1 MTPERFNALLEHR
14 CDVRTSRA
22 RGRGMNR
29 EMTADPP
36 DGHFDGKAWKKN
48 YQREYMR
55 RKRER
60 LRREKAEALKK
71 PEVGTD
77 GSEKPSQESQKT
89 SEGA

>member
-1 MTPERFNALLEHR
+1 MIR
-14 CDVRTSRA
+14 DV
-22 RGRGMNR
+22 M
-29 EMTADPP
+29 ADPP
-36 DGHFDGKAWKKN
+36 DGHFDEKAWKKN

-77 GSEKPSQESQKT
+77 GSEKPSQESQKA
-89 SEGA
+89 SESA